1 MGNEKLGAIA
11 MTRERQSVFSE
22 QRTIALRLSSE
33 QVYQILD
40 VLSQAQT
47 DAEDKQIEHL
57 QALQRAVVK
66 ASSDSTERVK
76 CEICGQWFTAERG
89 RRPARYCSA
98 SCKQK
103 AYRHRMTQPE
113 HA

>member
-1 MGNEKLGAIA
+1 
-11 MTRERQSVFSE
+11 MTREGQSVFSE

-33 QVYQILD
+33 QVHQIID
-40 VLSQAQT
+40 VLNQAQT
-47 DAEDKQIEHL
+47 EAEDRQLKHL
-57 QALQRAVVK
+57 QALQRAVVE
-66 ASSDSTERVK
+66 ASNDSTKRVK
-76 CEICGQWFTAERG
+76 CAVCGQWFTAESG

-103 AYRHRMTQPE
+103 AYRKRLTQSE